1 MRALH
6 RFILAAALLLPTPRA
21 LPAGESPTALPD
33 VLVSATRSAQSNVT
47 VPASITIISREE
59 IARSGAR
66 NLAEVLRGR
75 GSVQVID
82 SFGDGS
88 RTTVGMRGF
97 GESANANTLIMVDGR
112 RLNNIDISDP
122 DLNSISLKDV
132 ERVEII
138 HGSAGT
144 LFGDQAVGG
153 VINVITRTPERLQAF
168 GEARRGSYDAYE
180 LRSGVTQRLENGF
193 SYRASIEKRE
203 SENYRNS
210 NELDYENYLG
220 RLGFEHS
227 SGSAF
232 AELQHVREDL
242 GTPGALFAEELAANR
257 RQAAPGQEANFSDT
271 ETTVA
276 RIGGQQALGENW
288 SLEAELTNRE
298 SESEFLLGFRTLPA
312 TDTNL
317 QYRHL
322 TSFNPRLVGAYP
334 TRNGDILITLGHD
347 VEWADYEIRSV
358 LGGQRND
365 QRTRGTYGQ
374 AVVPILPGTS
384 LTFGA
389 RHLEVENDLLDDGP
403 FASFPAG
410 RDIDDRKFVTEAGLS
425 FRPDE
430 RWRMFVRRDE
440 NVRFVKVDEFLFTTP
455 GVPLKTQTGESYEAG
470 VEWADGGHR
479 AKALVYWLDLD
490 DEIAFDPSAGPFGF
504 GAHVNLDSTRRKGV
518 ILEAAWQATA
528 RLRLA
533 GTYSYIDARVRSG
546 ALKGNR
552 VPLVARH
559 VGFAS
564 VDYRLTPSWRVH
576 AEVHGVSERVFSG
589 DFDKVLGELPGYG
602 VVNLLS
608 EVRRGG
614 WTFSV
619 RVNNLLDNEYSDSG
633 ARSFDPITFAP
644 VESFFPSPERNFWLS
659 VRYDYE

>member
-317 QYRHL
+317 QNRHL

-504 GAHVNLDSTRRKGV
+504 GANVNLESTRRKGV

-589 DFDKVLGELPGYG
+589 DFDKVLGALPGYG

-614 WTFSV
+614 WTFAV

>member
-317 QYRHL
+317 QNRHL
-322 TSFNPRLVGAYP
+322 KSFNPRLVGVYP
-334 TRNGDILITLGHD
+334 TPNGDVLITLGHD

-504 GAHVNLDSTRRKGV
+504 GANVNLESTRRKGV

-576 AEVHGVSERVFSG
+576 AELHGVSERVFSG
-589 DFDKVLGELPGYG
+589 DFDKVLGALPGYG

-614 WTFSV
+614 WTFAV

>member
-257 RQAAPGQEANFSDT
+257 RQAAPGQEANFADT
-271 ETTVA
+271 ETTVV
-276 RIGGQQALGENW
+276 RIGGQQSLGENW

-317 QYRHL
+317 QNRHL

-504 GAHVNLDSTRRKGV
+504 GANVNLESTRRKGV

-614 WTFSV
+614 WTFAV

-633 ARSFDPITFAP
+633 ARSFDPMTFTP

>member
-180 LRSGVTQRLENGF
+180 LRTGVTQRLENGF
-193 SYRASIEKRE
+193 SYRASIEKRD
-203 SENYRNS
+203 SENYRDS

-317 QYRHL
+317 QNRHL

-504 GAHVNLDSTRRKGV
+504 GANVNLESTRRKGV

-559 VGFAS
+559 VAFAS

-614 WTFSV
+614 WTFAV

-633 ARSFDPITFAP
+633 ARSFDPMTFTP

>member
-203 SENYRNS
+203 SENYRDS

-317 QYRHL
+317 QNRHL
-322 TSFNPRLVGAYP
+322 TSFNPRLVGVYP
-334 TRNGDILITLGHD
+334 TPNGDVLITLGHD

-389 RHLEVENDLLDDGP
+389 RHLQVENDLIDDGP

-410 RDIDDRKFVTEAGLS
+410 RDIDDRQFVTEVGLS
-425 FRPDE
+425 VRPDE
-430 RWRMFVRRDE
+430 RWRVFVRRDE
-440 NVRFVKVDEFLFTTP
+440 NVRFAKVDEFLFTTP
-455 GVPLKTQTGESYEAG
+455 GIPLKTQTGESYEAG

-479 AKALVYWLDLD
+479 AKAVMYWLDLD

-504 GAHVNLDSTRRKGV
+504 GANLNLESTRRKGV
-518 ILEAAWQATA
+518 ILEAAWQATP

-546 ALKGNR
+546 ALRGNR

-576 AEVHGVSERVFSG
+576 AELHGVSERVFSG
-589 DFDKVLGELPGYG
+589 DFDKVLGALPGYG

-614 WTFSV
+614 WTFAV

-633 ARSFDPITFAP
+633 ARSFDPMTFTP

>member
-317 QYRHL
+317 QNRHL

-504 GAHVNLDSTRRKGV
+504 GANVNLESTRRKGV

>member
-317 QYRHL
+317 QNRHL

-504 GAHVNLDSTRRKGV
+504 GANVNLESTRRKGV

-614 WTFSV
+614 WTFAV

>member
-1 MRALH
+1 M
-6 RFILAAALLLPTPRA
+6 
-21 LPAGESPTALPD
+21 
-33 VLVSATRSAQSNVT
+33 
-47 VPASITIISREE
+47 
-59 IARSGAR
+59 
-66 NLAEVLRGR
+66 
-75 GSVQVID
+75 
-82 SFGDGS
+82 
-88 RTTVGMRGF
+88 
-97 GESANANTLIMVDGR
+97 
-112 RLNNIDISDP
+112 
-122 DLNSISLKDV
+122 
-132 ERVEII
+132 
-138 HGSAGT
+138 
-144 LFGDQAVGG
+144 
-153 VINVITRTPERLQAF
+153 
-168 GEARRGSYDAYE
+168 
-180 LRSGVTQRLENGF
+180 
-193 SYRASIEKRE
+193 
-203 SENYRNS
+203 
-210 NELDYENYLG
+210 
-220 RLGFEHS
+220 
-227 SGSAF
+227 
-232 AELQHVREDL
+232 REDL

-317 QYRHL
+317 QNRHL
-322 TSFNPRLVGAYP
+322 KSFNPRLVGVYP
-334 TRNGDILITLGHD
+334 TPNGDVLITLGHD

-504 GAHVNLDSTRRKGV
+504 GANVNLESTRRKGV

-576 AEVHGVSERVFSG
+576 AELHGVSERVFSG
-589 DFDKVLGELPGYG
+589 DFDKVLGALPGYG

>member
-88 RTTVGMRGF
+88 HTTVGMRGF

-180 LRSGVTQRLENGF
+180 LRTGVTQRLENGF
-193 SYRASIEKRE
+193 SYRASIEKRD
-203 SENYRNS
+203 SENYRDS

-317 QYRHL
+317 QNRHL

-504 GAHVNLDSTRRKGV
+504 GANVNLESTRRKGV

>member
-193 SYRASIEKRE
+193 SYRASIEKRD
-203 SENYRNS
+203 SENYRDS

-317 QYRHL
+317 QNRHL

-504 GAHVNLDSTRRKGV
+504 GANVNLESTRRKGV

-559 VGFAS
+559 VAFAS

-614 WTFSV
+614 WTFAV